1 MTQPTG
7 DDPLAALKPYVQ
19 IASGLMGISAAK
31 AAEIAQS
38 FLNSG
43 GGSAD
48 EARADRELRDEELQ
62 DEALMDE
69 ESGLSDDQVRA
80 VVREEVDRV
89 ARRMGFVREDELASM
104 RREIDRLARQ
114 VADMSADMSVEV
126 ADLVAARG
134 VEEEHPKAVKSKKSS
149 GSKSKHKHGDD
160 TRGGARS

>member
-31 AAEIAQS
+31 AAEFAQG

-48 EARADRELRDEELQ
+48 EDRADEELM
-62 DEALMDE
+62 DEVLMDE
-69 ESGLSDDQVRA
+69 VPGLSADQVRA
-80 VVREEVDRV
+80 IVREEVDRV

-104 RREIDRLARQ
+104 RRELDRLARQ
-114 VADMSADMSVEV
+114 VADMSVEV
-126 ADLVAARG
+126 ADVAAAAR
-134 VEEEHPKAVKSKKSS
+134 VVDERPKTAKSKKTS
-149 GSKSKHKHGDD
+149 GSKSKHKHKHDD
-160 TRGGARS
+160 VTHGEVGS

>member
-114 VADMSADMSVEV
+114 VADMSVEV

-160 TRGGARS
+160 PRGGARS

>member
-114 VADMSADMSVEV
+114 VADMSVEV

-134 VEEEHPKAVKSKKSS
+134 VEEEHPKAAKSKKSS

>member
-69 ESGLSDDQVRA
+69 GSGLSDDQVRA

-114 VADMSADMSVEV
+114 VADMSVEV

-134 VEEEHPKAVKSKKSS
+134 VEEEHPKAAKSKKSS

>member
-31 AAEIAQS
+31 AAEFAQGL
-38 FLNSG
+38 LNSG

-48 EARADRELRDEELQ
+48 EDRADEELL
-62 DEALMDE
+62 DEPLMDAVP
-69 ESGLSDDQVRA
+69 GLSADQVRA
-80 VVREEVDRV
+80 IVREEVDRV

-114 VADMSADMSVEV
+114 VADMSVDV
-126 ADLVAARG
+126 AD
-134 VEEEHPKAVKSKKSS
+134 EQPKAAKSKKTS
-149 GSKSKHKHGDD
+149 GSKSKSKHKHDD
-160 TRGGARS
+160 VTHEEVGS